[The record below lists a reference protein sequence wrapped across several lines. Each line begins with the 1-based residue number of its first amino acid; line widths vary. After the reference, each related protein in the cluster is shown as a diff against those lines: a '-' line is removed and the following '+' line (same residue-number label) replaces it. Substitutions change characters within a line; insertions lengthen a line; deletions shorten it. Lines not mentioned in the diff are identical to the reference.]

1 MNRIA
6 KTIALGLICI
16 AGAAAAKDG
25 VTNPVVKARMD
36 TMGAVRGNVAILGDM
51 ASGKTVYDQAAATA
65 AQAALAAAA
74 AEVTAKFQ
82 PQETDPVSEAKPEIW
97 TSWDDFA
104 TKADALAKAAVA
116 LDASSLDGVKTGMG
130 AVGGTCK
137 ACHSVYRL

>member
-1 MNRIA
+1 MRSLV
-6 KTIALGLICI
+6 KTIALSLVFV

-36 TMGAVRGNVAILGDM
+36 TMQAVRANVAILGDM
-51 ASGKTVYDQAAATA
+51 AGGKTAFDAAAAKT

-74 AEVTAKFQ
+74 ASATEKFK

-97 TSWDDFA
+97 TNWDDFA
-104 TKADALAKAAVA
+104 AKADALSKAAAA
-116 LDASSLDGVKTGMG
+116 LDPSSLDTVKAGMG

-137 ACHSVYRL
+137 ACHSVYRM